1 MSDNRM
7 QYDTMGRE
15 QLPSAKRRKLDQAPI
30 REVAVTSSTSLNRP
44 VSPPSSIRNM
54 PVPAASSLRA
64 FKPTWGFDDVPKQT
78 ITPPPPPSQPPPR
91 PKENHQPTASPTVL
105 EVDKQKTAKTAVQY
119 AASPF
124 QLTRI
129 RDLAAPQN
137 VDTVQLKDILGNP
150 MVKEC
155 WNFNFLFDLDFVM

>member
-1 MSDNRM
+1 MSDDRT
-7 QYDTMGRE
+7 QYDTTERE
-15 QLPSAKRRKLDQAPI
+15 QLPPAKRRKLDQVPI

-44 VSPPSSIRNM
+44 VSPPSSIRNV
-54 PVPAASSLRA
+54 PVPAASSLQA

-78 ITPPPPPSQPPPR
+78 ITPPPSQPPPR
-91 PKENHQPTASPTVL
+91 PKEDHQPTASLRIL
-105 EVDKQKTAKTAVQY
+105 ELDRKKTAETAVQY

-155 WNFNFLFDLDFVM
+155 WNFNFLFDLHFVM